1 VREEGFQGITSV
13 QRKDDGPEAII
24 LLRVQAPLCY

>member
-1 VREEGFQGITSV
+1 VRQEIFEGITTL

-24 LLRVQAPLCY
+24 LLQAPLCY